1 MQEDFIEDDFVD
13 EEGSSNRRPFLIAA
27 GVLVSSLIL
36 MGVCT
41 AFFLLTGRA
50 AERNDQ
56 VAAIETRNAEVETSN
71 DETRVALRVSLTE
84 TAEAM
89 PTNTPE
95 PTAAPTETPAPNT
108 PTPTSTPVIED
119 KNGEITVD
127 GSGEDGEG
135 TAEDNG
141 DTAAADDEENGD
153 GTTGSKD
160 DGDAAATPISALNE
174 TGNGSN
180 DALPETG

>member
-1 MQEDFIEDDFVD
+1 MQEDFIEDDFLE
-13 EEGSSNRRPFLIAA
+13 EEGNSSNRPFLIAA

-36 MGVCT
+36 MGICT
-41 AFFLLTGRA
+41 AFFLLNNRA
-50 AERNDQ
+50 AEYDAE
-56 VAAIETRNAEVETSN
+56 VAARQTRNAETLDAN
-71 DETRVALRVSLTE
+71 AAALVSLTE

-95 PTAAPTETPAPNT
+95 PTAAPTDTPAPNT